1 MNRTVAAGSDIAGR
15 RARLWL
21 LALVLA
27 VPGLLRDVSVF
38 FWKAGPLRTTRV
50 DDRYAGLI
58 LPAGERAGFLTDV
71 AGGDAQRRYY
81 EALYALAPNLLL
93 QGPDARLVV
102 ADVQDPGQIEAI
114 CARWR
119 LHVVRR
125 ASLGTALLEKD

>member
-27 VPGLLRDVSVF
+27 APGLLRDVSVF

-50 DDRYAGLI
+50 DDRYGGLT

-81 EALYALAPNLLL
+81 QALYALAPNVLL
-93 QGPDARLVV
+93 QGPDAGLVV
-102 ADVQDPGQIEAI
+102 ADGPDPAQAEAVR
-114 CARWR
+114 ARR
-119 LHVVRR
+119 
-125 ASLGTALLEKD
+125 